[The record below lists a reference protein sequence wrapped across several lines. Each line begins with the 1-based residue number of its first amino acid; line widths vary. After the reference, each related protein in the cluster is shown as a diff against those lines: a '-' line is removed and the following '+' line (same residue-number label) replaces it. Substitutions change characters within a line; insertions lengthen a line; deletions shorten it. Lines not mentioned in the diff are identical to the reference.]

1 MMKKLNYYDVKSY
14 ASEAD
19 EKACEKCWNKEI
31 ELNVDE
37 YGRVF
42 NEEGQY
48 IADVVL
54 LEDGED
60 Y

>member
-1 MMKKLNYYDVKSY
+1 MKKIYYYDVKSY

-19 EKACEKCWNKEI
+19 ERACNEAWDKEI

-37 YGRVF
+37 FGRVW
-42 NEEGQY
+42 NEGGQY
-48 IADVVL
+48 IADVEL